1 MILYLVVESAP
12 KRFLLETEGES
23 IGEKQEIYENDDP
36 VTTIPHAVAPTGVSG
51 GMDRMKKQK
60 NKNRIF
66 DQFRPNFNNGPYKIV
81 GSVFGTCCACG
92 PVRWGHPEVAK
103 RDC

>member
-12 KRFLLETEGES
+12 RRFLLETVGES
-23 IGEKQEIYENDDP
+23 NVEKHEIDENAA
-36 VTTIPHAVAPTGVSG
+36 TRGMRG
-51 GMDRMKKQK
+51 WMDRMKKQK

-66 DQFRPNFNNGPYKIV
+66 AQFRPNFNNGPYKIV
-81 GSVFGTCCACG
+81 GSVFDTCCACG

>member
-1 MILYLVVESAP
+1 MLTFDFIITDEFFLIYIVVESAP
-12 KRFLLETEGES
+12 KRFLVETVGES
-23 IGEKQEIYENDDP
+23 NGEKQDLDENAD
-36 VTTIPHAVAPTGVSG
+36 HANTAASSKVRGW
-51 GMDRMKKQK
+51 MDRMKKQK

-66 DQFRPNFNNGPYKIV
+66 DQFRPNFN
-81 GSVFGTCCACG
+81 VFGTCCACG